1 MKRIC
6 RIMKENT
13 GMTMVGALVATL
25 MCIVIL
31 LTCISVLAFFSYYNE
46 VQYICRKMVRTIEV
60 SGLVDEQTYTVF
72 EQLKDTTGK
81 AKATMTVDATYFDT
95 ENTKI
100 QLRNTFTVTV
110 TDSYTFRIFNVSP
123 DSALAV
129 EIPIRIKYTGVSEK
143 YWK

>member
-6 RIMKENT
+6 KLMKDKT
-13 GMTMVGALVATL
+13 GSTMIGALVGTL
-25 MCIVIL
+25 MCLMIL

-60 SGLVDEQTYTVF
+60 SGLVDEQTYLVF
-72 EQLKDTTGK
+72 DELKAATGK
-81 AKATMTVDATYFDT
+81 TDAAIIIDANYFDT

-100 QLRNTFTVTV
+100 QLRETFTVTV
-110 TDSYTFRIFNVSP
+110 SDSYTFKIFNASP
-123 DSALAV
+123 EGALAIS
-129 EIPIRIKYTGVSEK
+129 IPIEISYTGVSEK